1 MAMLIMAIGLPAS
14 GKSTFY
20 KNEIEPQPYESVYVS
35 SDAIREEVFGDVND
49 QNHNNEVF
57 NIMFKRAVEGLKA
70 DKLVYYD
77 ATNISRK
84 RRMNFIKEV
93 RAAVKDKDIF
103 VSGVIFA
110 PDIQTVMAR
119 NMERE
124 RTVPAEVIKRML
136 YHFEVPAYAEGF
148 NKISIYEV
156 GNGSLFG
163 ILDELRKVAHDN
175 PHHSLSIGEHMDAA
189 YEGYIHN
196 AHRQSFVVARA
207 LQFHDIGKGIVKQ
220 FKDARGRIVPVAHYY
235 CHENVGAYM
244 YLSMSVRME
253 SDLYVAL
260 LINHHMDHF
269 KGEKYL
275 ERMRKI
281 YGDIFMSDLEIV
293 HKYDV
298 AAH

>member
-1 MAMLIMAIGLPAS
+1 MAELIMAIGLPAS
-14 GKSTFY
+14 GKSTYY

-70 DKLVYYD
+70 DKVVYYD

-93 RAAVKDKDIF
+93 KTAVKDKDIY
-103 VSGVIFA
+103 VKGVIFA
-110 PDIQTVMAR
+110 PHIQTVMAR

-136 YHFEVPAYAEGF
+136 YHFEVPAYEEGF
-148 NKISIYEV
+148 DEILIYEV
-156 GNGSLFG
+156 GSGSLERT
-163 ILDELRKVAHDN
+163 LDELKYEAHDN
-175 PHHSLSIGEHMDAA
+175 PHHALTIGEHMGVAHKA
-189 YEGYIHN
+189 YVRN
-196 AHRQSFVVARA
+196 ACEYDFAIARA
-207 LQFHDIGKGIVKQ
+207 LKYHDIGKGITKQ
-220 FKDARGRIVPVAHYY
+220 FMDAKGRVTSVAHYY
-235 CHENVGAYM
+235 CHENVGAYL
-244 YLSMSVRME
+244 YLSMSSRME
-253 SDLYVAL
+253 LNLYVAL

-275 ERMRKI
+275 ARMRKI
-281 YGDIFMSDLEIV
+281 YGDKFMSDLEIV